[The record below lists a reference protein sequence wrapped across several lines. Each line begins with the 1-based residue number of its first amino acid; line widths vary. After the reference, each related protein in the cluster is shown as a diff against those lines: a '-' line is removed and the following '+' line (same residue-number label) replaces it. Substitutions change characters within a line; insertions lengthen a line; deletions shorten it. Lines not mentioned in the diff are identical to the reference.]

1 MQELNKEESWLVR
14 SIKGMLLLAQNARRK
29 NLNLRKDNIM
39 AALAQVLAK
48 VGVSIGTKLMTE
60 RFISRMV
67 ILVLEYLVKSTKNK
81 IDDELLEEVKKA
93 FEDEK

>member
-1 MQELNKEESWLVR
+1 
-14 SIKGMLLLAQNARRK
+14 
-29 NLNLRKDNIM
+29 M